1 MRWRNKQLV
10 TKKNSTFTA
19 GSKFSSITRVKGV
32 IEQFGLR
39 RYASFSDALTMRWRN
54 KKLVTKFF
62 STFTAGSKFS
72 SITQVIGVIEQ
83 FGLRRYASFSDAL
96 TMRWRNKKLVTKFFP
111 FYCWQQ
117 IFVHNS
123 GNRCDRT
130 VRFAALCIV
139 FRCAYDEMEK

>member
-1 MRWRNKQLV
+1 M
-10 TKKNSTFTA
+10 
-19 GSKFSSITRVKGV
+19 

-39 RYASFSDALTMRWRN
+39 RYASFLDALTMRWRN
-54 KKLVTKFF
+54 KKLVTIFF

-83 FGLRRYASFSDAL
+83 FGLRRYALFASDAL
-96 TMRWRNKKLVTKFFP
+96 TMRWRNKNMVTKFFH

-117 IFVHNS
+117 ILVHNS